1 MNDHYFLEPLTAFVR
16 GRLAE
21 LTPDELVEL
30 ARAQG
35 WRVHRYKRA
44 SVLPRVRK
52 VLGLLHG
59 LQPSELLDLGTG
71 RGVFLWSLLDEFPE
85 LPVTCVDVCEDRV
98 LDLERVRKGGI
109 ARLRAQV
116 GDVRSLPFE
125 DGSFDVVT
133 ALEVFEHLEDALP
146 AAREACRVARRHV
159 VVSVPSQEDDNP
171 EHLRLFTA
179 ASLTALLQEAGA
191 SRVTVDHVLNHR
203 IALATL

>member
-1 MNDHYFLEPLTAFVR
+1 MDDQYFLEPLTAFVR

-21 LTPDELVEL
+21 LTPGELLEL

-44 SVLPRVRK
+44 SLLPRVRK
-52 VLGLLHG
+52 VLGILHG
-59 LQPSELLDLGTG
+59 LQPADLLDLGTG
-71 RGVFLWSLLDEFPE
+71 RGVFLWSLLDEFPD
-85 LPVTCVDVCEDRV
+85 LAVTCVDVREDRV
-98 LDLERVRKGGI
+98 LDLERVSRGGLPRLQ
-109 ARLRAQV
+109 ARVA
-116 GDVRSLPFE
+116 DVRQLPFAA
-125 DGSFDVVT
+125 DSFDVVT
-133 ALEVFEHLEDALP
+133 ALEVFEHLDEALP

-179 ASLTALLQEAGA
+179 ASLEELLLAAGA
-191 SRVTVDHVLNHR
+191 SRVTVEHVLNHR